1 MTLLNIYLLGC
12 IAAFIATILYE
23 CVVDFNWDLSRMS
36 AREWV
41 QDIVGSAL
49 SWATV
54 ALVVV
59 MMYYTKNHPEVITRD
74 CDKKKRL

>member
-1 MTLLNIYLLGC
+1 MLNIYLLGC

>member
-1 MTLLNIYLLGC
+1 MLNIYLLGC
-12 IAAFIATILYE
+12 IAAFIATLFYE
-23 CVVDFNWDLSRMS
+23 CIVDFNWDLSRMS
-36 AREWV
+36 ASEWV

-59 MMYYTKNHPEVITRD
+59 MMYYTKSHPEVITRD

>member
-1 MTLLNIYLLGC
+1 MTLLQIYLVGC
-12 IAAFIATILYE
+12 IAAFIATVLYE
-23 CVVDFNWDLSRMS
+23 CIVDFNWNLSHMS

-41 QDIVGSAL
+41 EDIVGSAL
-49 SWATV
+49 SWITV

-59 MMYYTKNHPEVITRD
+59 MMFYTKSHPEVITRD